1 LINSALYRQPVLLE
15 AAQHR
20 KLKMGALADFSITK
34 NMHAVFVTA
43 TEVPQA
49 ALEFPVVFVHTG
61 DRDGSGRA
69 LISPIVLLGLV
80 GNENLFLDGPR
91 WDARYIPAFI
101 RRYPFLTANLRGA
114 SAPGVLIDIAWS
126 GFSEAGEGEPLFDD
140 KDQPAPAL
148 QRAIRFLEMFEAEA
162 QRTRLFC
169 ARLGELELLKEMKA
183 DATLPDGTKMSVD
196 GFFTVDEDK
205 LAKLPDATVV
215 ELHRS
220 GMLGL
225 LNLHLASLANLRH
238 MVERKARQVASG
250 KAPAA
255 SPAPAAA

>member
-1 LINSALYRQPVLLE
+1 MINSALYRDPVLLE
-15 AAQHR
+15 AGSHR
-20 KLKMGALADFSITK
+20 TLRMGVLADFSITRA
-34 NMHAVFVTA
+34 MHAVFVTA
-43 TEVPQA
+43 TELPQA

-61 DRDGSGRA
+61 DRDSGGRA

-80 GNENLFLDGPR
+80 SNENLFLDGTR

-101 RRYPFLTANLRGA
+101 RRYPFLTANLRGG
-114 SAPGVLIDIAWS
+114 SAPGVLIDRAWS
-126 GFSEAGEGEPLFDD
+126 GFSETTGEPLFDADD
-140 KDQPAPAL
+140 KPAPAL
-148 QRAIRFLEMFEAEA
+148 QRAIRFLEMFETEA

-169 ARLGELELLKEMKA
+169 ARLGELDLLKEMKA

-215 ELHRS
+215 EMHRN

-225 LNLHLASLANLRH
+225 LHLHLASLANLRH
-238 MVERKARQVASG
+238 MVDRKARRM
-250 KAPAA
+250 AA
-255 SPAPAAA
+255 QAAATVAAPQA

>member
-1 LINSALYRQPVLLE
+1 MINSALYRDPVPLE
-15 AAQHR
+15 PGLHR
-20 KLKMGALADFSITK
+20 RLRMGVLADFSITK
-34 NMHAVFVTA
+34 AMHAVFVTA

-61 DRDGSGRA
+61 DRDAGGRA

-80 GNENLFLDGPR
+80 ASENLFVDGTR

-114 SAPGVLIDIAWS
+114 TSPGVLIDRAWS
-126 GFSEAGEGEPLFDD
+126 GFSETEGEPLFDADD
-140 KDQPAPAL
+140 KPAAAL
-148 QRAIRFLEMFEAEA
+148 QRAIRFLEMFETEA

-238 MVERKARQVASG
+238 MVERKARMMAALPAA
-250 KAPAA
+250 KAAAPAA
-255 SPAPAAA
+255 